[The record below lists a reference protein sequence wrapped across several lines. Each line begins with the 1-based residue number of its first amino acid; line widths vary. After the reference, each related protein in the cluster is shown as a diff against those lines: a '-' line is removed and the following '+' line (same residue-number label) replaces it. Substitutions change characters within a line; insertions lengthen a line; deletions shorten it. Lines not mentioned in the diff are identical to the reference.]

1 MRYPVSLPPHSP
13 GAIIAG
19 SLTVLINGL
28 LTSWLEKKIVETIG
42 SPNKIL
48 VGCGTVLIG
57 G

>member
-1 MRYPVSLPPHSP
+1 VSLPPHSA

-48 VGCGTVLIG
+48 VGCGSVLIG